1 MFITVLPVVTLV
13 KFFNSFD
20 NLTLSAPFADTTPIL
35 SSDNLFASAPPLISN
50 CSPNC
55 LLITV
60 VSSPLKFKPFAMVLL
75 MFVTTVGLSI
85 SHVRLVNS
93 FTVPAPVILT
103 VPALISP
110 VAPLIVTLSPAVI
123 IPVVPSTTT
132 FLSASEPRV
141 TLSPNPTVY
150 SLPPAAL
157 TPSVTVTLASL
168 AFTVVALDVPPIAA
182 FN

>member
-1 MFITVLPVVTLV
+1 MLSVPAATLVIFLPPASMPSLTILGPPLIVKPSVFITVLPVVTLV

-75 MFVTTVGLSI
+75 MFVI
-85 SHVRLVNS
+85 SVLL
-93 FTVPAPVILT
+93 F
-103 VPALISP
+103 
-110 VAPLIVTLSPAVI
+110 
-123 IPVVPSTTT
+123 
-132 FLSASEPRV
+132 F
-141 TLSPNPTVY
+141 
-150 SLPPAAL
+150 
-157 TPSVTVTLASL
+157 TPSLTCFNWSS
-168 AFTVVALDVPPIAA
+168 VAA
-182 FN
+182 